1 MLSSV
6 TVLRK
11 SIGVIF
17 GLSVAMCCAPAFA
30 QKQFESPEQ
39 AIDALVAAAK
49 AGDKAAIVEILGPD
63 GEEIV
68 SSGDEVAD
76 RNTRD
81 KFVAAYE
88 AKHSLAEE
96 NGETIVVIGEDDWP
110 LPIPIVGK
118 DKAFEF
124 DTAEG
129 IDEILRRR
137 IGRNEIKAIEISR
150 AYVDAQKDYSE
161 KNPGEHVYA
170 QRILSS
176 PGEKDG
182 LYWSAEEGASS
193 SPLGELMAEASAE
206 GYTAGDQPIPYH
218 GYYYRILT
226 RQGDGAPG
234 GAFDYVVDGK
244 MTKGFGLIAF
254 PATYGNSGIMTFM
267 INQDGALFEKDLG
280 EESEDIAEETES
292 FAPDQTWEKVESEA
306 N

>member
-11 SIGVIF
+11 PIGVIF
-17 GLSVAMCCAPAFA
+17 GLCVAICSAPAFA
-30 QKQFESPEQ
+30 QKQFETPEQ
-39 AIDALVAAAK
+39 AIDALVSAAR

-81 KFVAAYE
+81 KFVAAYD

-96 NGETIVVIGEDDWP
+96 NGETIVVIGDDDWP

-137 IGRNEIKAIEISR
+137 IGRNEINAIEVSR
-150 AYVDAQKDYSE
+150 AYVEAQKDYSE

-176 PGEKDG
+176 PGKKDG
-182 LYWSAEEGASS
+182 LYWPTEQGEPQ
-193 SPLGELMAEASAE
+193 SPLGELMAQASAE

-218 GYYYRILT
+218 GYFYRILT

-234 GAFDYVVDGK
+234 GAYDYVVDGK
-244 MTKGFGLIAF
+244 MTKGFGLIAY

-280 EESEDIAEETES
+280 EDSEDIAGETEA
-292 FAPDQTWEKVESEA
+292 FGPDQTWEKVETEA